1 MIKYNLKN
9 QQQQFKNVE
18 IKKESVKLPV
28 QSDQQASRSQH
39 AEMYGLRKTTS
50 VLYIAADIVHSSDRT
65 TRTRPRPAR
74 SLPT

>member
-9 QQQQFKNVE
+9 QQQQFKNGE

-39 AEMYGLRKTTS
+39 AEMYGLRKTTH
-50 VLYIAADIVHSSDRT
+50 VCAIYRC
-65 TRTRPRPAR
+65 
-74 SLPT
+74 